1 MRLAILFCG
10 LISGIG
16 GLGFGWWNAG
26 ASLVDASSIGRP
38 AFILLVVAIHLISL
52 AAIGGAIAVLAY
64 PRIGGLMILVN
75 AIGWLLIVAL
85 LGHGIGLSVGALIA
99 ASAGG
104 GLLAFLPSLNRPAI
118 LISTA
123 PGVGLLGDR
132 APRAAF
138 RPTSWENPTVP
149 DIEDHSQPFVVAAPE
164 LATDERRAGAG
175 VAYRL
180 DRGNF
185 TALAYRQRRRPATG
199 QVRRI
204 AGLLALVTVVI
215 GVPTLLILD
224 KHYSTSEPVSEVA
237 TRSVAPELAPSSEPV
252 ASSKEPVALAK
263 SPQRLTPG
271 ADLAVLP
278 YIPPAPGASAEPSV
292 AAAEPA
298 AASEAA
304 PVAAPAM
311 YATPFDY
318 CGVVTDADEPLMSA
332 IGAGLPA
339 ELLAGVRKVTG
350 IPDAEVLWRC
360 MSNEVWIC
368 AQPPGGAACGKV
380 PTQAQRQAF
389 CAAQPGSEVADSPGG
404 AWRCSGSTPVADAS
418 IDAAADPRGFNR
430 QAWLALT
437 KAAAAGN

>member
-38 AFILLVVAIHLISL
+38 AFILLVIAIHLISL
-52 AAIGGAIAVLAY
+52 AAIGGGVAVLAF

-104 GLLAFLPSLNRPAI
+104 GLLAFLPSLNRPAV
-118 LISTA
+118 LISQA
-123 PGVGLLGDR
+123 PGVGLLSAR
-132 APRAAF
+132 SSRPAF
-138 RPTSWENPTVP
+138 RPRSWENPTVP
-149 DIEDHSQPFVVAAPE
+149 DIEDHSRPFVATAPE
-164 LATDERRAGAG
+164 LPTDERRAG
-175 VAYRL
+175 VAYRFV
-180 DRGNF
+180 RGNF
-185 TALAYRQRRRPATG
+185 TPLAYRQRRRSPAG
-199 QVRRI
+199 RVRRI
-204 AGLLALVTVVI
+204 AGLFALVTVVI

-237 TRSVAPELAPSSEPV
+237 ARSVAPEPAPSSKPA
-252 ASSKEPVALAK
+252 ASSKEPVAPAK
-263 SPQRLTPG
+263 SPQRLAPG
-271 ADLAVLP
+271 ADLTVLP
-278 YIPPAPGASAEPSV
+278 YVPPAPETSAEPSV
-292 AAAEPA
+292 IAAEPA
-298 AASEAA
+298 VASGAA

-332 IGAGLPA
+332 IGSGLPA

-380 PTQAQRQAF
+380 PTPAQRQAF

-418 IDAAADPRGFNR
+418 VDAASDPRGFNR